1 METTGI
7 KVSGK
12 RKGNGEGG
20 EVGGG
25 KERNSISIP
34 WRSHFCPR
42 SISLFW
48 KYFGDAFFSIKEGI

>member
-25 KERNSISIP
+25 GRNAIP
-34 WRSHFCPR
+34 FQFHGALIFVLARF
-42 SISLFW
+42 L
-48 KYFGDAFFSIKEGI
+48 YFGNILEMPSSR